1 MKTQYWLA
9 PLVVVLLLSGCVT
22 EQQEPQ
28 DVAFSKSNL
37 IGTWGPIEEQT
48 YDGLPYVDPL
58 DEGMLMFYE
67 DFTGNIGGYTTTY
80 QISGNQLTVFLY
92 DGAESMN
99 FTAQFDSSKNLLS
112 LSLDDTTYEFQR
124 TNS

>member
-1 MKTQYWLA
+1 MKTQFWLA
-9 PLVVVLLLSGCVT
+9 PLIVVLLLSGCVT

-28 DVAFSKSNL
+28 DVAFLKSDL

-58 DEGMLMFYE
+58 DEAILMFYE

-92 DGAESMN
+92 DGAESMI
-99 FTAQFDSSKNLLS
+99 FTVQFDSSKNLLS
-112 LSLDDTTYEFQR
+112 LSIDDATYEFQR
-124 TNS
+124 INT